1 MIVAG
6 DLNLDRLRSEKAEG
20 KLLLDLEVEQGFQC
34 LITKP
39 TRIELRENKI
49 IKSLI
54 DVLLSN
60 KPGLFKYA
68 GNYYP
73 SLSDHALIY
82 GILKDRVNANKPKIV
97 AFRSYRNF
105 DSEEFKKQLEVAPWH
120 VGEIFDD
127 IDDQVNFHNGLLNN
141 ILDEFAPCKRMKVR
155 DKDVPY
161 MTTQWKQAIRAKR
174 KATSKFLKNK
184 TRENWELRR
193 KARNE
198 ATRQRRI
205 AIKSYWQQK
214 VDHLKDKPRDFFR
227 TFKPFL
233 SSKVSSRG
241 NDIHLKENGTI
252 VKDQA
257 MVAEVLAD
265 HFASIAEGIGGCDAE
280 LMSVEDFKNH
290 GSVRCIRD
298 SGNTLAERFEVKPVT
313 QGQVL
318 KALETLKTEKAA
330 GRDGISPKI
339 LKLGAKELQR
349 PLTNLFNA
357 CIKAGEW
364 PKAWKCGDW
373 APVYKKNDR
382 YCKENYRPVTV
393 LNCTGKV
400 LEKLIE
406 AQTSAGFRRIFYENS
421 SAYRKHHSCETT
433 LINLV
438 ESWKKARDDGLC
450 VSILSTD
457 MSKAFDSLHPPLLL
471 SKLKAYGFE
480 DNTIK
485 LFESYLRDRENC
497 VKIGCYSST
506 PRAVNRGCPQGSAL
520 GPLLWNI
527 FQNDLPYHM
536 DTRLS
541 MYADDHQI
549 FHVGYDSSEVISK
562 LRESAETATKWYESN
577 LLMGN
582 LEKYQMM
589 NIGRS
594 TVDTLSI
601 NGKEIRTAE
610 ELQLLGVTID
620 SQMDFNNHISALCK
634 RASQKIGVLMRL
646 RNLIPTTAK
655 LHLFKAAIL
664 PHLTYCHLAWH
675 FCKASDTRK
684 LERLQERGLRAV
696 FKNNNLSYVNL
707 LKRAKLP
714 TLLNRRLQDLC
725 ILMYKVKHELCPS
738 YIRNIFSR
746 QSNTYN
752 LRQSD
757 FTLPRFNTVTYGKH
771 SVRFLGP
778 KLWSKLP
785 KNNRDAE
792 SLKVF
797 KKRIRDLNLSE
808 LIDDGCRGCGLCSS

>member
-1 MIVAG
+1 M
-6 DLNLDRLRSEKAEG
+6 
-20 KLLLDLEVEQGFQC
+20 
-34 LITKP
+34 
-39 TRIELRENKI
+39 
-49 IKSLI
+49 
-54 DVLLSN
+54 
-60 KPGLFKYA
+60 
-68 GNYYP
+68 
-73 SLSDHALIY
+73 
-82 GILKDRVNANKPKIV
+82 
-97 AFRSYRNF
+97 
-105 DSEEFKKQLEVAPWH
+105 
-120 VGEIFDD
+120 
-127 IDDQVNFHNGLLNN
+127 
-141 ILDEFAPCKRMKVR
+141 
-155 DKDVPY
+155 
-161 MTTQWKQAIRAKR
+161 
-174 KATSKFLKNK
+174 
-184 TRENWELRR
+184 
-193 KARNE
+193 
-198 ATRQRRI
+198 
-205 AIKSYWQQK
+205 
-214 VDHLKDKPRDFFR
+214 
-227 TFKPFL
+227 
-233 SSKVSSRG
+233 
-241 NDIHLKENGTI
+241 
-252 VKDQA
+252 KDQA

-382 YCKENYRPVTV
+382 YCKENYRPVTE

-438 ESWKKARDDGLC
+438 ESWKKARDDGSC

-527 FQNDLPYHM
+527 FQNDLAYHM

-549 FHVGYDSSEVISK
+549 FHVGYVMILVKSFPSC
-562 LRESAETATKWYESN
+562 
-577 LLMGN
+577 
-582 LEKYQMM
+582 
-589 NIGRS
+589 GRAQKQPQ
-594 TVDTLSI
+594 
-601 NGKEIRTAE
+601 NGMSRT
-610 ELQLLGVTID
+610 
-620 SQMDFNNHISALCK
+620 C
-634 RASQKIGVLMRL
+634 
-646 RNLIPTTAK
+646 
-655 LHLFKAAIL
+655 
-664 PHLTYCHLAWH
+664 
-675 FCKASDTRK
+675 
-684 LERLQERGLRAV
+684 
-696 FKNNNLSYVNL
+696 
-707 LKRAKLP
+707 
-714 TLLNRRLQDLC
+714 
-725 ILMYKVKHELCPS
+725 
-738 YIRNIFSR
+738 
-746 QSNTYN
+746 
-752 LRQSD
+752 
-757 FTLPRFNTVTYGKH
+757 
-771 SVRFLGP
+771 
-778 KLWSKLP
+778 
-785 KNNRDAE
+785 
-792 SLKVF
+792 
-797 KKRIRDLNLSE
+797 
-808 LIDDGCRGCGLCSS
+808 

>member
-1 MIVAG
+1 M
-6 DLNLDRLRSEKAEG
+6 
-20 KLLLDLEVEQGFQC
+20 
-34 LITKP
+34 
-39 TRIELRENKI
+39 
-49 IKSLI
+49 
-54 DVLLSN
+54 
-60 KPGLFKYA
+60 
-68 GNYYP
+68 
-73 SLSDHALIY
+73 
-82 GILKDRVNANKPKIV
+82 
-97 AFRSYRNF
+97 
-105 DSEEFKKQLEVAPWH
+105 
-120 VGEIFDD
+120 
-127 IDDQVNFHNGLLNN
+127 
-141 ILDEFAPCKRMKVR
+141 
-155 DKDVPY
+155 
-161 MTTQWKQAIRAKR
+161 
-174 KATSKFLKNK
+174 
-184 TRENWELRR
+184 
-193 KARNE
+193 
-198 ATRQRRI
+198 
-205 AIKSYWQQK
+205 
-214 VDHLKDKPRDFFR
+214 
-227 TFKPFL
+227 
-233 SSKVSSRG
+233 
-241 NDIHLKENGTI
+241 
-252 VKDQA
+252 
-257 MVAEVLAD
+257 
-265 HFASIAEGIGGCDAE
+265 
-280 LMSVEDFKNH
+280 
-290 GSVRCIRD
+290 
-298 SGNTLAERFEVKPVT
+298 
-313 QGQVL
+313 
-318 KALETLKTEKAA
+318 
-330 GRDGISPKI
+330 
-339 LKLGAKELQR
+339 
-349 PLTNLFNA
+349 
-357 CIKAGEW
+357 
-364 PKAWKCGDW
+364 
-373 APVYKKNDR
+373 
-382 YCKENYRPVTV
+382 
-393 LNCTGKV
+393 
-400 LEKLIE
+400 
-406 AQTSAGFRRIFYENS
+406 
-421 SAYRKHHSCETT
+421 
-433 LINLV
+433 

-582 LEKYQMM
+582 LEKYQTM

-594 TVDTLSI
+594 TVDTLSL

-696 FKNNNLSYVNL
+696 FKDNNLSYVNL

-757 FTLPRFNTVTYGKH
+757 FTLPRFNTVTHGKH

-792 SLKVF
+792 SLNVF

>member
-1 MIVAG
+1 M
-6 DLNLDRLRSEKAEG
+6 
-20 KLLLDLEVEQGFQC
+20 
-34 LITKP
+34 
-39 TRIELRENKI
+39 
-49 IKSLI
+49 
-54 DVLLSN
+54 
-60 KPGLFKYA
+60 
-68 GNYYP
+68 
-73 SLSDHALIY
+73 
-82 GILKDRVNANKPKIV
+82 
-97 AFRSYRNF
+97 
-105 DSEEFKKQLEVAPWH
+105 
-120 VGEIFDD
+120 
-127 IDDQVNFHNGLLNN
+127 
-141 ILDEFAPCKRMKVR
+141 
-155 DKDVPY
+155 
-161 MTTQWKQAIRAKR
+161 
-174 KATSKFLKNK
+174 
-184 TRENWELRR
+184 
-193 KARNE
+193 
-198 ATRQRRI
+198 
-205 AIKSYWQQK
+205 
-214 VDHLKDKPRDFFR
+214 
-227 TFKPFL
+227 
-233 SSKVSSRG
+233 
-241 NDIHLKENGTI
+241 
-252 VKDQA
+252 KDQA
-257 MVAEVLAD
+257 MVTEVLAD
-265 HFASIAEGIGGCDAE
+265 HFASIAEGIGGRDAE

-357 CIKAGEW
+357 CIKA
-364 PKAWKCGDW
+364 WKCGDW
-373 APVYKKNDR
+373 APVYKKMIDTAR
-382 YCKENYRPVTV
+382 KNYRPVTV

-433 LINLV
+433 LIKFGGIL
-438 ESWKKARDDGLC
+438 EKKREMMGLC

-506 PRAVNRGCPQGSAL
+506 PRVVNRGCPQGSAL

-536 DTRLS
+536 GTRLS
-541 MYADDHQI
+541 MYANDHQI
-549 FHVGYDSSEVISK
+549 FHVGYDSREVISK
-562 LRESAETATKWYESN
+562 LRESAETATKCYESN

-582 LEKYQMM
+582 LEKYQTM

-594 TVDTLSI
+594 TVDTLSL

-620 SQMDFNNHISALCK
+620 SQIDFNNHISALCK

-675 FCKASDTRK
+675 FCK
-684 LERLQERGLRAV
+684 G
-696 FKNNNLSYVNL
+696 
-707 LKRAKLP
+707 KRHKKTGTTA
-714 TLLNRRLQDLC
+714 
-725 ILMYKVKHELCPS
+725 
-738 YIRNIFSR
+738 
-746 QSNTYN
+746 
-752 LRQSD
+752 
-757 FTLPRFNTVTYGKH
+757 GKR
-771 SVRFLGP
+771 S
-778 KLWSKLP
+778 
-785 KNNRDAE
+785 
-792 SLKVF
+792 
-797 KKRIRDLNLSE
+797 
-808 LIDDGCRGCGLCSS
+808 